1 MNPRFWIATYHNN
14 SRLAAAED
22 VLAPPPVLRF
32 IAADPASEGSVLL
45 ALADNPSAPADVL
58 TWLAANRSSATGRG
72 VMVNPSTPQMLR
84 EKLIAEVAQWD
95 GIDPDNDPLFIWP
108 PGSGTLWT

>member
-1 MNPRFWIATYHNN
+1 
-14 SRLAAAED
+14 
-22 VLAPPPVLRF
+22 
-32 IAADPASEGSVLL
+32 
-45 ALADNPSAPADVL
+45 
-58 TWLAANRSSATGRG
+58 
-72 VMVNPSTPQMLR
+72 MVNPSTPQMLR